1 MEFMKGGASAIL
13 EDPENQFFVQ
23 AINQYSTIPLIG
35 ILIGTAI
42 AGTTQSSS
50 ATTSLVIALGG
61 AGLVGLDM
69 SIAIVMGAN
78 IGTCFLELFAG
89 FGATTPAKRTA
100 VAQSL
105 INIIGVAVFFPFLGP
120 FTELVTTT
128 AASLPRQIANAHTI
142 FNVIVSLMFIPLVG
156 PLVKLCERLIP
167 EKEGEVIGQHFFDD
181 EMLNMPQ
188 AALQEA
194 EREILGIADATAEMI
209 FLGKS
214 ALLERNHDDAKQVL
228 LMEDD
233 VDERCRSTESFLDKI
248 PEMELS
254 EEDAVWRMKLL
265 AMLTDIERVG
275 DLCENIGEFAL
286 ERMSNGIAFSDQVTE
301 DIGGMFDLVAKTY
314 RRSIKALKTKNTD
327 VARNTIEMEDE
338 VDILEKNLRR
348 AHNERISQGICR
360 PEADTVYV
368 ETLRNL
374 ERIGDHA
381 DNIALD
387 ILLTQTENIL
397 K

>member
-1 MEFMKGGASAIL
+1 
-13 EDPENQFFVQ
+13 
-23 AINQYSTIPLIG
+23 
-35 ILIGTAI
+35 
-42 AGTTQSSS
+42 
-50 ATTSLVIALGG
+50 
-61 AGLVGLDM
+61 M
-69 SIAIVMGAN
+69 SIAMVMGAN

-120 FTELVTTT
+120 FTDLVTTT
-128 AASLPRQIANAHTI
+128 ATSLPRQIANAHTI
-142 FNVIVSLMFIPLVG
+142 FNVIVSLMFVPLVG

-167 EKEGEVIGQHFFDD
+167 EKEGEIIGQHFFDD

-188 AALQEA
+188 AALREA
-194 EREILGIADATAEMI
+194 EREIHRIAEATAEMI
-209 FLGKS
+209 VLGKN
-214 ALLERNHDDAKQVL
+214 ALLERNQDDAKQVL

-233 VDERCRSTESFLDKI
+233 VDERCRSTETFLDKI
-248 PEMELS
+248 PEEELN
-254 EEDAVWRMKLL
+254 EEDAIWRMKLL
-265 AMLTDIERVG
+265 ALLTDIERVG

-286 ERMSNGIAFSDQVTE
+286 ERMSNGIAFSEQASE
-301 DIGGMFDLVAKTY
+301 DIGGMFDLVADTY
-314 RRSIKALKTKNTD
+314 QQGIKALKTKNTD

-338 VDILEKNLRR
+338 VDILEKKLRQ
-348 AHNERISQGICR
+348 AHNERISQGICQ

-387 ILLTQTENIL
+387 ILLTQEEDIL
-397 K
+397 NRGA